1 MALIPLEKAIAKA
14 RANQNKNEKYSTTSL
29 MSPNDARAQQEIG
42 MQQRRT
48 AFENYKAARAAMQQ
62 QAQRQVTQGYER
74 RADAMGTVARGYGQ
88 SNMPTV
94 AKKTAYENYTYALK
108 QKELRQKQMSGK
120 PLTPAEQ
127 KILNTTVYR
136 DPAQAAN
143 AENNKYQNQAVQN
156 VESEEQITKHQFDHT
171 PEMVKQYGSYEN
183 YKRGLY
189 DNEYV
194 GVLKERE
201 DELSGQIKELE
212 QQIRTRQKPRR
223 RPRKACGGR
232 MSGKS

>member
-1 MALIPLEKAIAKA
+1 MAIISEKSFVNGAQK
-14 RANQNKNEKYSTTSL
+14 NQNKKTKRPQTAIVNEADFLSRGGEE
-29 MSPNDARAQQEIG
+29 MD
-42 MQQRRT
+42 QRRT
-48 AFENYKAARAAMQQ
+48 AFENYKAARAEMQQ

-143 AENNKYQNQAVQN
+143 AENNK
-156 VESEEQITKHQFDHT
+156 
-171 PEMVKQYGSYEN
+171 
-183 YKRGLY
+183 
-189 DNEYV
+189 
-194 GVLKERE
+194 
-201 DELSGQIKELE
+201 
-212 QQIRTRQKPRR
+212 
-223 RPRKACGGR
+223 
-232 MSGKS
+232 